1 MQYASRVKAWTRSAI
16 ALLSGFALLGC
27 APADLSGAEVP
38 AAPSSSAP
46 SSSAPSSSAPSPIAE
61 IRSNP
66 PPAVAAP
73 SATSPQRL
81 IVRRGPAR
89 STEDLWA
96 LLRQEPGLVVL
107 FRHAR
112 APGTGDPATFRLEDC
127 ATQRN
132 LDAAGREQSQQLG
145 DAFRQRQIPVA
156 RVLSS
161 QWCRSLDTARLM
173 DLAPVEPFPALNSF
187 FGDRS
192 TEPQQTRALQQFI
205 LEQRNTPG
213 VSILVTHQVNITALT
228 DIVPR
233 EGEAVI
239 VRATP
244 QGEIEIVGQL

>member
-27 APADLSGAEVP
+27 APANLSGAEVP
-38 AAPSSSAP
+38 AAPSPPAP
-46 SSSAPSSSAPSPIAE
+46 SPSAPSPSAQ
-61 IRSNP
+61 IRSSP

-132 LDAAGREQSQQLG
+132 LDAAGREQSRQLG

-173 DLAPVEPFPALNSF
+173 DLAPVELFPALNSF

>member
-1 MQYASRVKAWTRSAI
+1 MQYSSRVKAWTRSAI

-27 APADLSGAEVP
+27 APANLSGAAVSPAPSP
-38 AAPSSSAP
+38 AAPSPSASSPSAQVP
-46 SSSAPSSSAPSPIAE
+46 SS
-61 IRSNP
+61 P
-66 PPAVAAP
+66 PPAVATPPA
-73 SATSPQRL
+73 ASPQRL

-89 STEDLWA
+89 SSEELWA

-132 LDAAGREQSQQLG
+132 LNAEGQQQSRQLG

-187 FGDRS
+187 FGDR
-192 TEPQQTRALQQFI
+192 TREPQQTRALQQFI
-205 LEQRNTPG
+205 PEQRNTPG
-213 VSILVTHQVNITALT
+213 VSILVTHQINITALT

-239 VRATP
+239 VHALP
-244 QGEIEIVGQL
+244 QGEIEIVGRL

>member
-1 MQYASRVKAWTRSAI
+1 MQHPSRVKAWTHRAI
-16 ALLSGFALLGC
+16 ALLSGVALLGC
-27 APADLSGAEVP
+27 TPGNLSRTELPSASPPATPSPSGEVRSSPPPVSASPP
-38 AAPSSSAP
+38 AA
-46 SSSAPSSSAPSPIAE
+46 
-61 IRSNP
+61 
-66 PPAVAAP
+66 
-73 SATSPQRL
+73 SPQRL

-89 STEDLWA
+89 SAEDLWA

-112 APGTGDPATFRLEDC
+112 APGTGDPPAFRLEDC
-127 ATQRN
+127 STQRN
-132 LDAAGREQSQQLG
+132 LDAEGRAQSRQLG
-145 DAFRQRQIPVA
+145 EAFRQRQIPVV

-173 DLAPVEPFPALNSF
+173 DLAPVEPFPVLNSF

-233 EGEAVI
+233 EGEAVL

-244 QGEIEIVGQL
+244 QGEIEILGRL